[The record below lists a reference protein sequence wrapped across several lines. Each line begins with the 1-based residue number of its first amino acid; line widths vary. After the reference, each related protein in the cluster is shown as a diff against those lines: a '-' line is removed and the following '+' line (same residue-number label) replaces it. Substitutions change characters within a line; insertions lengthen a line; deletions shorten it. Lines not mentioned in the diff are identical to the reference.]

1 MPQITTIPSAAVA
14 VIGAGPIG
22 LAAACHLLARGEQPL
37 VLEAGDGPGHAIRQW
52 SHVGMFSP
60 WEMNTDKEAVKLL
73 RAHGWRHPQADTF
86 PKGRDL
92 VEQYLEPLSRLP
104 ALEPHIHYRTRVT
117 AVSRKGFDKV
127 RTVGRDDQPFVLRLA
142 TEGGERLVEA
152 KAVIDASGT
161 WFTPNPAG
169 ADGLAALGEDD
180 ATHRIAYG
188 IPNVPGAARGR
199 YAGKRVMVVGSGH
212 SALNALIELETLR
225 HDFPSTNLIW
235 IMRKAH
241 VEAAFGGED
250 ADALPARG
258 RLGIKVRTLVESGAV
273 RVYSPFRI
281 ARIEQVGGSLA
292 VTGDHHDGEDRTLS
306 IDEMIVATGFRPDLS
321 ILRELRLTIDP
332 SLESSG
338 IVGPLIDPNLH
349 SCGSVRPHGAHQ
361 LGHVE
366 NGFFIVGM
374 KSYGR
379 AGTFL
384 LATGYEQVRSVVAAL
399 TGDIEASRRVELSL
413 PASSV
418 WIKPPTGPRPVAVAT
433 ALDSAD

>member
-1 MPQITTIPSAAVA
+1 MSEITTTPSSVVA
-14 VIGAGPIG
+14 VVGAGPIG

-37 VLEAGDGPGHAIRQW
+37 VLEAGDGPGYAVRQW

-60 WEMNTDKEAVKLL
+60 WELNTDKEAVKLL
-73 RAHGWRHPQADTF
+73 TAHGWRHSQADAF
-86 PKGRDL
+86 PTGRDL
-92 VEQYLEPLSRLP
+92 VVQYLEPLARLP
-104 ALEPHIHYRTRVT
+104 VLDPHIHYRTCVT

-127 RTVGRDDQPFVLRLA
+127 RTAGRDDQPFVLRLA
-142 TEGGERLVEA
+142 TQRGEQLAEA

-161 WFTPNPAG
+161 WCTPNPAG
-169 ADGLAALGEDD
+169 ADGLAALGEYE
-180 ATHRIAYG
+180 AAQRIAYG
-188 IPNVPGAARGR
+188 IPDVLGTARAR
-199 YAGKRVMVVGSGH
+199 YAGKTVIVVGSGH

-225 HDFPSTNLIW
+225 RDFPSTSLIW
-235 IMRKAH
+235 IIRKVH
-241 VEAAFGGED
+241 VEEAFGGEE

-258 RLGIKVRTLVESGAV
+258 RLGVKVRGLVESGAV

-281 ARIEQVGGSLA
+281 ARIEQAADSLA
-292 VTGDHHDGEDRTLS
+292 VTGDHGGEGRTLAV
-306 IDEMIVATGFRPDLS
+306 DEIIVATGFRPDLS

-361 LGHVE
+361 LAHAE

-413 PASSV
+413 PETSIWSKRSAVPQFETASPGSDF
-418 WIKPPTGPRPVAVAT
+418 P
-433 ALDSAD
+433 

>member
-1 MPQITTIPSAAVA
+1 MSEIVTIPSSVA
-14 VIGAGPIG
+14 VVGAGPIG

-37 VLEAGDGPGHAIRQW
+37 VLEAGDGPGHAVRQW

-60 WEMNTDKEAVKLL
+60 WGWNTDKEAVKLL
-73 RAHGWRHPQADTF
+73 TAHGWRHPQADMF
-86 PKGRDL
+86 PTGRDL
-92 VEQYLEPLSRLP
+92 VAEYLEPLARLP
-104 ALEPHIHYRTRVT
+104 ALKPHIHYRTRVT

-127 RTVGRDDQPFVLRLA
+127 RTAGRDDQPFVLRLA

-161 WFTPNPAG
+161 WCSPNPAG
-169 ADGLAALGEDD
+169 ADGLTALGEQD
-180 ATHRIAYG
+180 AARRIAYG
-188 IPNVPGAARGR
+188 IPDVLGSARGR
-199 YAGKRVMVVGSGH
+199 YVGKTVMVVGSGH

-225 HDFPSTNLIW
+225 RDFPSMRLIW
-235 IMRKAH
+235 IIRKAH
-241 VEAAFGGED
+241 VEAAFGGEE

-258 RLGIKVRTLVESGAV
+258 RLGIKVRNLVESGAV

-281 ARIEQVGGSLA
+281 ARIEEAGGSLA
-292 VTGDHHDGEDRTLS
+292 VSGDHDGQDRTLTV
-306 IDEMIVATGFRPDLS
+306 DEIIVATGFRPDLS
-321 ILRELRLTIDP
+321 MLRELRLTIDP

-338 IVGPLIDPNLH
+338 TVGPLVDPNLH
-349 SCGSVRPHGAHQ
+349 SCRSVRPHGARELAH
-361 LGHVE
+361 LE

-384 LATGYEQVRSVVAAL
+384 LATGYEQARSVVAAL

-413 PASSV
+413 PETSV
-418 WIKPPTGPRPVAVAT
+418 WSKRPIGPRPAAIAV
-433 ALDSAD
+433 SVERAD